1 MRGKRGK
8 AAHNMS
14 MSRVL
19 PAGALW
25 GDYLA
30 SLPSALSCLFG
41 EWSCCGG
48 ALLLKCVTVCCNWC
62 CLLQLTLVSFLRV
75 PYGVAIIGS
84 LPTLVGLF
92 LREPCFRSAFWW
104 MTVSC
109 SVLQCVAVCCSV
121 MTCVVVRCIV
131 LQCVAV
137 CCSVVHSWQ
146 CVAVRYSAMQCIA
159 VYCLLQCVAVHL

>member
-1 MRGKRGK
+1 MP
-8 AAHNMS
+8 
-14 MSRVL
+14 V
-19 PAGALW
+19 GALW
-25 GDYLA
+25 GGYLA

-48 ALLLKCVTVCCNWC
+48 ALLLKCVTVCYNWC

-84 LPTLVGLF
+84 LPTLLGLF

-131 LQCVAV
+131 LQCAAE
-137 CCSVVHSWQ
+137 CCSVLQ
-146 CVAVRYSAMQCIA
+146 CGALCGSVLQCGTVQCSVLQCIA
-159 VYCLLQCVAVHL
+159 CCNVLQYTYRK